1 MHIARE
7 VYAADDD
14 LASVRHSLPLA
25 ARFVALTKRRGE
37 HLLWAGCRHPSGCG
51 RFWLGASEGR
61 WTSPRRASWA
71 IAHGRLGRGQR
82 VWRRRDVCDE
92 PECVA
97 PGHLTLLSPTAQ
109 RPPRARQ
116 VRPPLAPEVV
126 VRIAGSVQ
134 TGAVVNLER

>member
-71 IAHGRLGRGQR
+71 IAHGHLGRGQGGNGGPDGQR
-82 VWRRRDVCDE
+82 GGDVVIRGGDG
-92 PECVA
+92 A
-97 PGHLTLLSPTAQ
+97 P
-109 RPPRARQ
+109 
-116 VRPPLAPEVV
+116 
-126 VRIAGSVQ
+126 AG
-134 TGAVVNLER
+134 R